1 MTDPNPLHSHKNEP
15 RVTTT
20 DQGDRTQAGS
30 NYGDYVPPPQ
40 RAHVQSALPDADLPP
55 DVAPEDPDAELLKA
69 RQAQQDTRGR
79 NGGQMPVQPESS
91 IEGESEAGE
100 EDPGAADEVL
110 RGPGSGPEGVVP
122 RR

>member
-1 MTDPNPLHSHKNEP
+1 MSTHPLDSQKNEP
-15 RVTTT
+15 RVATK
-20 DQGDRTQAGS
+20 DGGDRTAAGS
-30 NYGDYVPPPQ
+30 NYGDYTPPPE

-55 DVAPEDPDAELLKA
+55 DVAPEDPDAELIKA
-69 RQAQQDTRGR
+69 RKAQQATR
-79 NGGQMPVQPESS
+79 MTPAQPESS

-110 RGPGSGPEGVVP
+110 RGPSSGPEGVLP